1 MSGSVLFTFRVR
13 GYYAKHPIVDN
24 VVDQKLG
31 VVMTRTCVAVLGFGE
46 AGTAISADLVAAGAV
61 VRGYDPVAQVTPG
74 VVDCAAEAEAV
85 LGADVVLSLNSAD
98 DAMIALRNGCRALG
112 PGAVWAD
119 LNTGG
124 AVLKRELAAALV
136 RPSTSTLFADVAL
149 MSPVPGRG
157 VRTPMLVSGEGAAR
171 YAELMIPLGA
181 QVDVLEGPPGEAATR
196 KLLRSV
202 FFKGLAAAVVEAL
215 TAARAVG
222 LEEWLRENIADE
234 LTRSG
239 PETVDRLERGS
250 VQHAVRRAH
259 EMAAATELLRDL
271 GVSSRIAAASRDLLL
286 ELAGCSSVEAKLPA
300 EDS

>member
-1 MSGSVLFTFRVR
+1 
-13 GYYAKHPIVDN
+13 
-24 VVDQKLG
+24 
-31 VVMTRTCVAVLGFGE
+31 MTPTCVAVLGFGE

-61 VRGYDPVAQVTPG
+61 VRGYDPVASVTSG
-74 VVDCAAEAEAV
+74 VVDCAGEAEAV
-85 LGADVVLSLNSAD
+85 LGANVVLSLNSAD
-98 DAMIALRNGCRALG
+98 DAMIALRNGL
-112 PGAVWAD
+112 PGLAPDAVWAD

-124 AVLKRELAAALV
+124 AALKRDLAAALLGGT
-136 RPSTSTLFADVAL
+136 TSTLFADVAL

-157 VRTPMLVSGEGAAR
+157 VHTPMLASGAGAAR

-181 QVDVLEGPPGEAATR
+181 QVEVLEGPPGEAATR

-222 LEEWLRENIADE
+222 LGEWLRENIADE

-239 PETVDRLERGS
+239 PDTVDRLEQGS

-259 EMAAATELLRDL
+259 EMAAATELLREL
-271 GVSSRIAAASRDLLL
+271 GVSPRIAAASRDVLL
-286 ELAGCSSVEAKLPA
+286 ELAERSSVESKLPA
-300 EDS
+300 ESS